1 MRKRIL
7 LSGILIFFA
16 TFSIAQHCASDI
28 YLQQRMAEK
37 PTLAERRQIIERF
50 TQKWITEN
58 EHRLQR
64 RQVITIPVVFHVV
77 WHTPEE
83 NIPDAQIQ
91 SQLDALNADFR
102 AMNTEIADVPVIFRS
117 AIADTEI
124 EFCLAQTD
132 PEGNATSGITRTQT
146 DVAQIGTKFTDGRRA
161 ICYADLGGRD
171 AWDTGQYLNIWVGKT
186 TPTFI
191 GEASYPGMDPPTE
204 DGIRIDYA
212 HIGTVGTVSPPHHL
226 GRTLTHEVGHYLNV
240 QHPWGMGLDNPDCSK
255 DDGIEDT
262 PPQSTTFRNECPV
275 HPQVF
280 CGMASMFMNFMN
292 YTDDA
297 CMAMFTA
304 GQKARMLAA
313 LNGPRADLLD
323 SPGCQTS
330 VNASESAQNPSFQL
344 LQNPVSDVLRV
355 QAHDGIPDF
364 YLRLVNAQG
373 QIIFSDHW
381 RLANI
386 YSKNISDLPNG
397 FYWLILQN
405 ESNIFTEKV
414 IITH

>member
-7 LSGILIFFA
+7 LSGVLIFFT

-28 YLQQRMAEK
+28 YLQQR
-37 PTLAERRQIIERF
+37 LAEDLTLTERRSTLERF
-50 TQKWITEN
+50 TQNWITES
-58 EHRLQR
+58 EHHLQR

-77 WHTPEE
+77 WRTPEE
-83 NIPDAQIQ
+83 NISDAQIQ
-91 SQLDALNADFR
+91 SQLEVLNADFR
-102 AMNTEIADVPVIFRS
+102 AMNVEITEVPAIFRS

-132 PEGNATSGITRTQT
+132 PDGNATTGITRTQT
-146 DVAQIGTKFTDGRRA
+146 TVAQIGTKFTDGRRA
-161 ICYADLGGRD
+161 ICYTDLGGRD
-171 AWDTGQYLNIWVGKT
+171 AWNTDQYLNIWIGKT

-191 GEASYPGMDPPTE
+191 GEASYPGMAPPAE

-212 HIGTVGTVSPPHHL
+212 HIGTTGTVSPPHHL

-240 QHPWGMGLDNPDCSK
+240 EHPWGMGLNNPDCSK

-280 CGMASMFMNFMN
+280 CGTASMFMNFMN
-292 YTDDA
+292 YTNDA

-313 LNGPRADLLD
+313 LNGPRAGLLNAT
-323 SPGCQTS
+323 GCQMST
-330 VNASESAQNPSFQL
+330 NAVETLQPPSFQL
-344 LQNPVSDVLRV
+344 LQNPVSDVLRL
-355 QAHDGIPDF
+355 QTDEHAPNF
-364 YLRLVNAQG
+364 NLRLVNANG
-373 QIIFSDHW
+373 QTVFTDHW
-381 RLANI
+381 HSSEI
-386 YSKNISDLPNG
+386 YTKNVAHLPDG
-397 FYWLILQN
+397 LYWLILQN
-405 ESNIFTEKV
+405 ESNFFTQKL